1 MPQKLCACGCG
12 KAVAA
17 SRHFFRGHKP
27 HAGATPPAPSSSD
40 GVSEAIEYV
49 ALDEFPLPLTMD
61 PEYIAIY
68 RKLMACPAGKAV
80 KAPVPGRLREQ
91 EPRHACSAMRAA
103 IKRAA
108 VNFGAPK
115 TADFSA
121 NVLRVAI
128 SNGFIFVA
136 RNDRPPRRDE

>member
-1 MPQKLCACGCG
+1 MPQRLCACGCG
-12 KAVAA
+12 KIVPN
-17 SRHFFRGHKP
+17 SRRYFRGHKP
-27 HAGATPPAPSSSD
+27 RQADPVAIPQSSASD
-40 GVSEAIEYV
+40 PAIEYV
-49 ALDEFPLPLTMD
+49 AIDEFPMPATMD
-61 PEYIAIY
+61 PQYIAIY
-68 RKLMACPAGKAV
+68 RKLMACPVGKAV
-80 KAPVPGRLREQ
+80 KAPLPERLREQ
-91 EPRHACSAMRAA
+91 EPRHACGAMRAA

-128 SNGFIFVA
+128 SDGFIFVA